1 MDKRNNSQGTCV
13 FLTGVTGFFGR
24 YLLYQLCEA
33 NWVQNV
39 YVLIR
44 SKKEESPRD
53 RLNSLLKDSLFV
65 HAREQGVSFDNVQ
78 VVEGDCLQ
86 PRLGLSDDDLT
97 LLSREVTLVLHN
109 AAALSFAAKL
119 KTSVRNNTTP
129 TWNLYQMCCSSFDL
143 QPCFVFISSLATNS
157 HIDQIPERLIPFQ
170 LKAATLHNF
179 ITDLPPEKCEEIKEF
194 LMENRLDSY
203 GFSKALAENM
213 IAEHIEFTGG
223 IVPVSSVRPG
233 GINACFGGPLK
244 GWLHPTCFYGQ
255 LAYMAYRGKV
265 PMFLGNRDIDI
276 NMAPCD
282 LVGNLTMCACLDI
295 LERKKHLKN
304 DICVINGSVCCIKGV
319 STGDLVDICQN
330 RYVELFDM
338 AVSVDNEIEYVT
350 TGISSP
356 WMIKNHCIFQ
366 LLFFIIN
373 AIVFLYLLFLS
384 HSQKVSERTKKTV
397 QYIKKYMEALG
408 PYLLRPMVPL
418 SDNCDVLLRK
428 YEKTYSFNSNAI
440 KKEEYLR
447 VFMLG
452 VAKHIIPKL
461 DREAGNIKEI

>member
-1 MDKRNNSQGTCV
+1 MINENDSQKTCV

-33 NWVQNV
+33 EWVKNI

-44 SKKEESPRD
+44 SKKEENPKN
-53 RLNSLLKDSLFV
+53 RLDNLLKDSLFV
-65 HAREQGVSFDNVQ
+65 HAREQGVSFDDVQ

-86 PRLGLSDDDLT
+86 PKLGLSDKNLS

-109 AAALSFAAKL
+109 AAALSFAARL

-129 TWNLYQMCCSSFDL
+129 TWNLYNMCCSNFAL
-143 QPCFVFISSLATNS
+143 RPCFVFISSLATNS

-170 LKAATLHNF
+170 LKAATLHNL
-179 ITDLPPEKCEEIKEF
+179 ITDLPHERCEEIKEF

-213 IAEHIEFTGG
+213 IAEHIEITGG

-244 GWLHPTCFYGQ
+244 GWVHPTCFYGQ
-255 LAYMAYRGKV
+255 LAHLVYRGKV
-265 PMFLGNRDIDI
+265 PIILGNRNNDV

-295 LERKKHLKN
+295 LERKKKFKA
-304 DICVINGSVCCIKGV
+304 DIRVINGSICCVKGV
-319 STGDLVDICQN
+319 SIGGMVDICQS
-330 RYVELFDM
+330 RYEELFDM
-338 AVSVDNEIEYVT
+338 AVSIDNEINYVT
-350 TGISSP
+350 SGIRRP

-373 AIVFLYLLFLS
+373 AIVFIYMLFLS
-384 HSQKVSERTKKTV
+384 RSKQVSRETKKTV
-397 QYIKKYMEALG
+397 YYIKKYMEALS

-418 SDNCDVLLRK
+418 SDNCDILLKK
-428 YEKTYSFNSNAI
+428 YKKSYPFDANGI
-440 KKEEYLR
+440 KRDEYLQ

-461 DREAGNIKEI
+461 DREAGHLKKI

>member
-1 MDKRNNSQGTCV
+1 MTEQKNFEGASV

-33 NWVQNV
+33 NWIRNV

-44 SKKEESPRD
+44 AKKEESPKE
-53 RLNSLLKDSLFV
+53 RLNNLLEDSLFV
-65 HAREQGVSFDNVQ
+65 HAREQGVSFENVQ

-86 PRLGLSDDDLT
+86 PKLGLNDDDLA
-97 LLSREVTLVLHN
+97 LLSGEVTLVLHN
-109 AAALSFAAKL
+109 AAALSFAARL

-129 TWNLYQMCCSSFDL
+129 TWNLYQMCCSDFTL
-143 QPCFVFISSLATNS
+143 RPCFVFISSLATNS

-170 LKAATLHNF
+170 LKAETLHNF
-179 ITDLPPEKCEEIKEF
+179 ITDLPNEKCEEIKEF
-194 LMENRLDSY
+194 LMENRIDSY

-213 IAEHIEFTGG
+213 IAEHIEITGG

-244 GWLHPTCFYGQ
+244 GWMHSTCFYGQ
-255 LAYMAYRGKV
+255 LGYLVYRRKV
-265 PMFLGNRDIDI
+265 PIILGNQDNDV

-295 LERKKHLKN
+295 LERKKETKI
-304 DICVINGSVCCIKGV
+304 DIRVINGSICCVKGV
-319 STGDLVDICQN
+319 SMGGMIDVCKN
-330 RYVELFDM
+330 RFEELFDTL
-338 AVSVDNEIEYVT
+338 VSIDNEIDYIT
-350 TGISSP
+350 SGLRNP

-366 LLFFIIN
+366 FLFFMIN
-373 AIVFLYLLFLS
+373 AVVFVYMIFLCRS
-384 HSQKVSERTKKTV
+384 TKVYKKTKKTV
-397 QYIKKYMEALG
+397 DYVKKYMLALS
-408 PYLLRPMVPL
+408 PYLFRPMVPL
-418 SDNCDVLLRK
+418 SDNCDVLLKR
-428 YEKTYSFNSNAI
+428 YEETYPFDANSI
-440 KKEEYLR
+440 KRDEYLR

-461 DREAGNIKEI
+461 DRDAGHLKKI